1 MPVLFYNADNCNG
14 TYHVKKHASGASP
27 SVSANFKG
35 VLEAQNYSTLL
46 TTNYASAIYVLKGGV
61 FYRAYSGTLPANRCY
76 IANPTAG
83 ARAIPDYLEIGEG
96 DGTTGLKSI
105 ENGELKIDNYYDL
118 SGRRVLYP
126 TKGGVYIY
134 NGKKIVIK

>member
-1 MPVLFYNADNCNG
+1 MAG
-14 TYHVKKHASGASP
+14 KT
-27 SVSANFKG
+27 
-35 VLEAQNYSTLL
+35 
-46 TTNYASAIYVLKGGV
+46 AIYVLRGDK

-76 IANPTAG
+76 IAKPTAG

-96 DGTTGLKSI
+96 DGTTNVISI
-105 ENGELKIDNYYDL
+105 ENGELKIENDKYYDL

>member
-1 MPVLFYNADNCNG
+1 M
-14 TYHVKKHASGASP
+14 
-27 SVSANFKG
+27 
-35 VLEAQNYSTLL
+35 
-46 TTNYASAIYVLKGGV
+46 
-61 FYRAYSGTLPANRCY
+61 PANRCY

-96 DGTTGLKSI
+96 TTNVISI
-105 ENGELKIDNYYDL
+105 ENGELKIENDKYYDL
-118 SGRRVLYP
+118 NGRRVLYP